1 MYDQA
6 AAATPHTFYL
16 VMQAQAEQLAQA
28 ADCAVRATRL
38 RVELAAAREAA
49 STAAAAAEHLRTDG
63 ESASRRAA
71 LAKEAGDSKA
81 ASRFH
86 EQAMSLTAQAGQE
99 RRAAEMQA
107 QQADK

>member
-1 MYDQA
+1 MHNQA
-6 AAATPHTFYL
+6 AAATPDPFHL

-38 RVELAAAREAA
+38 RVELAAAHEAA